1 MSLFLILITTEILTF
16 AVLRQHFH
24 DTSLTR
30 FYISSTLN
38 FALSIWLWILFFEIS
53 LYQGLFDTPGH
64 IWLLMNFT
72 GVVCAIVFPRIMLIF
87 FHFTG
92 KLIKRKTGNH
102 IRSLTRTGMIISLSV
117 FIIIATGTVFG
128 RFNFRTEE
136 VQIKIRG
143 LNQDLD
149 KLRIVQLSDL
159 HLASFHHHRHLLN
172 KVMER
177 VNSYD
182 PDLIINSGD
191 FVSYSWR
198 EFDGFDTILKI
209 ARSRLGNY
217 AVLGNHDFGTYHPFF
232 TEADRNNNVLLMN
245 QFITLS
251 GYRVLN
257 DDFTMIRKGS
267 AIIALSGV
275 TTMGRFPEI
284 TYGNLRKAVA
294 VPDSSDLKILILHD
308 PNQWEYEVKGKT
320 DIDLTLAGHT
330 HGMQMGILTKRFK
343 WSPSQY
349 FYPRWNGLYSEK
361 DQFLVVNRGLGVLA
375 IPFRIWMPPEITV
388 IVLEAVQE

>member
-16 AVLRQHFH
+16 AVLRQHFY

-30 FYISSTLN
+30 FYISSILN
-38 FALSIWLWILFFEIS
+38 FALSIWLWMLFFEIS

-191 FVSYSWR
+191 FVSYGWR

-245 QFITLS
+245 QFITSS

-349 FYPRWNGLYSEK
+349 FYPRWSGLYSEK
-361 DQFLVVNRGLGVLA
+361 DQFLVVNRGLGVLS

>member
-16 AVLRQHFH
+16 AVLRQHFY

-191 FVSYSWR
+191 FVSYGWR

-232 TEADRNNNVLLMN
+232 TEADRYNNVLLMS
-245 QFITLS
+245 QLITSS
-251 GYRVLN
+251 GYRLLN
-257 DDFTMIRKGS
+257 DDFTIIRKGS
-267 AIIALSGV
+267 ATIALSGV

-349 FYPRWNGLYSEK
+349 FYPRWSGLYSEK
-361 DQFLVVNRGLGVLA
+361 DQFLVVNRGLGVLS

>member
-16 AVLRQHFH
+16 AVLRQHFY

-191 FVSYSWR
+191 FVSYGWR

-257 DDFTMIRKGS
+257 DDFTIIRKGS
-267 AIIALSGV
+267 ATIALSGV

-349 FYPRWNGLYSEK
+349 FYPRWSGLYSEK
-361 DQFLVVNRGLGVLA
+361 DQFLVVNRGLGVLS

>member
-102 IRSLTRTGMIISLSV
+102 LRSLTRTGMIISLSV

-149 KLRIVQLSDL
+149 KLMIVQLSDL

-191 FVSYSWR
+191 FVSYGWR
-198 EFDGFDTILKI
+198 EFDGFDTTLKI

>member
-1 MSLFLILITTEILTF
+1 
-16 AVLRQHFH
+16 
-24 DTSLTR
+24 
-30 FYISSTLN
+30 
-38 FALSIWLWILFFEIS
+38 
-53 LYQGLFDTPGH
+53 
-64 IWLLMNFT
+64 
-72 GVVCAIVFPRIMLIF
+72 
-87 FHFTG
+87 
-92 KLIKRKTGNH
+92 
-102 IRSLTRTGMIISLSV
+102 
-117 FIIIATGTVFG
+117 
-128 RFNFRTEE
+128 
-136 VQIKIRG
+136 
-143 LNQDLD
+143 
-149 KLRIVQLSDL
+149 
-159 HLASFHHHRHLLN
+159 
-172 KVMER
+172 MER

-191 FVSYSWR
+191 FVSYGWR

-232 TEADRNNNVLLMN
+232 TEVDRNNNVLLMN
-245 QFITLS
+245 QLITSS

-257 DDFTMIRKGS
+257 DDFTIIRKGS
-267 AIIALSGV
+267 ATIALSGV

-349 FYPRWNGLYSEK
+349 FYPRWSGLYSEK
-361 DQFLVVNRGLGVLA
+361 DQFLVVNRGLGVLS